1 MSVSFEN
8 FFYGRQAK
16 KNVNVRNSFK
26 NKLITFDD
34 INGFEEL
41 FKVPRIDWKNCQNVR
56 FEKLIIVNEVMENL
70 LSQIKL

>member
-16 KNVNVRNSFK
+16 KNVNVKFFK

-56 FEKLIIVNEVMENL
+56 FEKLL
-70 LSQIKL
+70 L

>member
-1 MSVSFEN
+1 MVEKL
-8 FFYGRQAK
+8 K
-16 KNVNVRNSFK
+16 KMLMLNSFK

-70 LSQIKL
+70 SSQIKI